1 MTAETYPNSIWR
13 RLYYSRWRDVL
24 RGRLDARLDWRQSI
38 ALADLPENLADM
50 TTQVVRRTRLWRGE
64 KVDVANDLIA
74 HFQDGLEFGHS
85 PDELLKSF
93 GDPQAAAQLIR
104 RAKRR
109 NRPLSWHLLRYCLL
123 GLVALV
129 AMYVSMG
136 VWQSFGRPTIRTDY
150 LAVVNK
156 VPAAVPESERAWPVY
171 RIALAELGFNNL
183 EDGSPAKAFLDSDAK
198 PGQEGWTAREKFLT
212 DHADAIVKLGA
223 AAGRKELGF
232 VASTSQAGFSE
243 TDREFFGFKV
253 SSEQIEAAK
262 QAKPEDRWIIGTH
275 LPHMVQ
281 LRDAARALAAD
292 ARRAAKH
299 DDGDTAYA
307 NVVAMLGVSRHAE
320 EMPFL
325 VCLLVAEAIQQQARD
340 VIRDV
345 LADHAAVWSDEQ
357 LRDLAH
363 QFAATRTDWAR
374 GIEGERISFYD
385 SMQRTYT
392 DNGNGDG
399 RLALQVTPDQNLFQM
414 LDAVTEGKSA
424 PSIFENTGVAMV
436 TLPAANMFVASR
448 KEMVDLFDK
457 ITNDVQANIDQPYW
471 KRSAKPSWDN
481 ELKALTNGPVAK
493 FRYLFVN
500 LLVPAYDRVQN
511 RVMLSDGERDG
522 VFLGLAL
529 ELYHRQ
535 HKKWPE
541 SLAELSPQYLPQ
553 LPVDPITG
561 KPLQYKV
568 VDDKPLVYSVG
579 FDRDDDAGRPVAKA
593 EEQDLW
599 TNIPSEAPP
608 IDGDWVLWSL
618 SPASGGDR
626 KAL

>member
-1 MTAETYPNSIWR
+1 MTADTYPNSIWR
-13 RLYYSRWRDVL
+13 RLYYSRWRDVI
-24 RGRLDARLDWRQSI
+24 RGRLDARLDWRQTI
-38 ALADLPENLADM
+38 ALSGLPEDLANA
-50 TTQVVRRTRLWRGE
+50 TTQVVRRTRLWRSE
-64 KVDVANDLIA
+64 KADVATDLVA
-74 HFQDGLEFGHS
+74 HFQDGLEFGRS
-85 PDELLKSF
+85 PEELLQSF
-93 GDPQAAAQLIR
+93 GDPRAAAQLIR

-109 NRPLSWHLLRYCLL
+109 NRSMVWYIWHY
-123 GLVALV
+123 GWMALVALIGF
-129 AMYVSMG
+129 YVLMG

-150 LAVVNK
+150 LALINK
-156 VPAAVPESERAWPVY
+156 APAAVPESERAWPVY
-171 RIALAELGFNNL
+171 RTALAELGFNNL

-232 VASTSQAGFSE
+232 VANTSPAGFAE
-243 TDREFFGFKV
+243 ADREFFGFKV
-253 SSEQIEAAK
+253 SSEQMEAAR
-262 QAKPEDRWIIGTH
+262 QAKPEDHWIIGTL
-275 LPHMVQ
+275 LPHMAQ
-281 LRDAARALAAD
+281 LRDAARTLAAD

-307 NVVAMLGVSRHAE
+307 NVVAILGVSRHAE

-325 VCLLVAEAIQQQARD
+325 VSLLVADAIQKQARE

-345 LADHAAVWSDEQ
+345 LAEHPAVWTDAQ

-363 QFAATRTDWAR
+363 EFAAARMTWAR

-399 RLALQVTPDQNLFQM
+399 RLALQVTPDQNLFQL

-424 PSIFENTGVAMV
+424 PSIFENSGVAMM
-436 TLPAANMFVASR
+436 TLPAANMLVASR

-457 ITNDVQANIDQPYW
+457 ITNDVQANIDVPYW
-471 KRSAKPSWDN
+471 KRAAKPSWDD
-481 ELKALTNGPVAK
+481 EVKALTNGPIAK

-500 LLVPAYDRVQN
+500 LLVPAYDRIQN
-511 RVMLSDGERDG
+511 RVMLTDGERDG
-522 VFLGLAL
+522 TFLGLAL

-535 HKKWPE
+535 HKQWPE
-541 SLAELSPQYLPQ
+541 SLVELSPQYLPQ

-561 KPLQYKV
+561 KPLQYRV
-568 VDDKPLVYSVG
+568 VDDRPLVYSVG
-579 FDRDDDAGRPVAKA
+579 FDRDDDTGRPAAKEA
-593 EEQDLW
+593 EQDLW
-599 TNIPSEAPP
+599 TKGPSESPP
-608 IDGDWVLWSL
+608 TDGDWVLWSL
-618 SPASGGDR
+618 T
-626 KAL
+626 K